1 MIPRALAFV
10 CGLLAATPAFAQ
22 FRGIDVRPFALA
34 SEQRFDAS
42 TTFNAV
48 SASPAATFWG
58 GGVDVVIHKAYFIDL
73 TISHTTKPGQRAFI
87 NNGQVFRLGIP
98 LEVTMTPVEV
108 TGGFRFRFKR
118 SRIIPYVGAGI
129 GSYSYG
135 ETAEFSQ
142 PGDDVHVTHL
152 GFVMM
157 GGLEFRVTRWVA
169 VSGDGQYSSVPGVFG
184 RDGLSIIAGEDNLGG
199 IAARLRVILGK

>member
-1 MIPRALAFV
+1 MFAL
-10 CGLLAATPAFAQ
+10 LTAAPAFAQ
-22 FRGIDVRPFALA
+22 FRGFDVRPFALA
-34 SEQRFDAS
+34 TEQRFDAS

-48 SASPAATFWG
+48 FASPAESFWG
-58 GGVDVVIHKAYFIDL
+58 GGVDVVVHKAYFVDL
-73 TISHTTKPGQRAFI
+73 AISHMSKTGQRAFI

-98 LEVTMTPVEV
+98 LQVTMTPVEL
-108 TGGFRFRFKR
+108 TGGFRFRFRR

-135 ETAEFSQ
+135 ETAGFSQ
-142 PGDDVHVTHL
+142 PGDDVDARHS

-157 GGLEFRVTRWVA
+157 GGLEFRVSRWVA
-169 VSGDGQYSSVPGVFG
+169 ITGDGQYTTVPGIFG
-184 RDGLSIIAGEDNLGG
+184 RNGLSKDVGEDNLGG